1 MKIIASSGYE
11 KNSELLTMPKW
22 GEVGDTLCPVA
33 RSTAIVGD
41 RWTMLIIRELFAG
54 CARFDE
60 IEAQTGATAQ
70 MLAAR
75 LKRLEAEGMIERRVY
90 SRRPLRHEYFLTR
103 MGLEFYPIILALRAW
118 GETWC
123 KGADEPLAVRMTH
136 RKCGTEVGLDGLCP
150 TCHGIVPPSDMD
162 AKPSPE
168 YAVERRRRQEAY
180 KAQAG

>member
-1 MKIIASSGYE
+1 MS
-11 KNSELLTMPKW
+11 KW
-22 GEVGDTLCPVA
+22 GEFGDTLCPVA

-60 IEAQTGATAQ
+60 IEAQTGSTAQ

-90 SRRPLRHEYFLTR
+90 SRRPLRHEYLLTR
-103 MGLEFYPIILALRAW
+103 MGREFHPIILALRAW

-136 RKCGTEVGLDGLCP
+136 HKCGTEIGLDGLCP
-150 TCHGIVPPSDMD
+150 TCREIVQPSDMD
-162 AKPSPE
+162 AQPIPE
-168 YAVERRRRQEAY
+168 YAAERRRRQEAH
-180 KAQAG
+180 KAQAR

>member
-1 MKIIASSGYE
+1 MS
-11 KNSELLTMPKW
+11 KW
-22 GEVGDTLCPVA
+22 GEFGDTLCPVA

-54 CARFDE
+54 CTRFDE
-60 IEAQTGATAQ
+60 IEAQTGSTAQ

-90 SRRPLRHEYFLTR
+90 SRRPLRHEYLLTR
-103 MGLEFYPIILALRAW
+103 MGREFHPIILALRAW

-136 RKCGTEVGLDGLCP
+136 HKCGTEIGLDGLCP
-150 TCHGIVPPSDMD
+150 TCREIVQPSDMD
-162 AKPSPE
+162 AQPIPE
-168 YAVERRRRQEAY
+168 YAAERRRRQEAH
-180 KAQAG
+180 KAQAR

>member
-1 MKIIASSGYE
+1 MS
-11 KNSELLTMPKW
+11 KW
-22 GEVGDTLCPVA
+22 AEVGDTLCPVA

-60 IEAQTGATAQ
+60 IQAQTGATAQ
-70 MLAAR
+70 MLATR

-90 SRRPLRHEYFLTR
+90 SRRPLRNEYLLTR
-103 MGLEFYPIILALRAW
+103 MGREFYPVIFALRAW

-150 TCHGIVPPSDMD
+150 TCHEIVPRSDMD
-162 AKPSPE
+162 AQPSPE
-168 YAVERRRRQEAY
+168 WAAERRRRQEAF
-180 KAQAG
+180 KAQVRSASL